1 MSMNHLLRNLSQKI
15 SLLTCSFHASTSA
28 ADHCLARALE
38 VAVIGAPNVGKSLLT
53 NQLVRAAVSSVSSKM
68 DTTTQ
73 NVEAVITENNVQL
86 VVCDSPG
93 TIGLQHVK
101 ATMGRSQD
109 DSILTGPETA
119 LQRAEHVLVVQDATA
134 PGDYIH
140 HRVMHLLHRHSHIPS
155 SLVINKVDLVSQR
168 SDLLELTRILTNG
181 RVGGV
186 PIKTDVKVI
195 GRLGAASSA
204 LPLHD
209 DAIMSQDEI
218 WQEQF
223 RKLIAKPTH
232 KVSFAETKRL
242 FINIRGWSNFDA
254 VFFVSSLTGEG
265 IEPLREHLKKLSFDR
280 NWRMDEM
287 AVTSRNP
294 QQICVDSVR
303 AALLDT
309 TPSNVAYQL
318 KPKITEWKVDG
329 EVLQILVEISCNKE
343 RIGRLLIGKGGRRIT
358 EIGKRVNDHMHS
370 LFARQLFV
378 RIVVKHNG
386 KVVEFLN

>member
-1 MSMNHLLRNLSQKI
+1 MNLSLVRRLAQKF
-15 SLLTCSFHASTSA
+15 SELTAAVHASSKH
-28 ADHCLARALE
+28 ADSSLARALE

-73 NVEAVITENNVQL
+73 NVEAVLTEDNVQL

-93 TIGLQHVK
+93 TIGLRHAK
-101 ATMGRSQD
+101 ETMGRSQD
-109 DSILTGPETA
+109 DIILTGPELA

-134 PGDYIH
+134 TGDYIH

-155 SLVINKVDLVSQR
+155 SLVINKVDLVSRR

-181 RVGGV
+181 RVAGA
-186 PIKTDVKVI
+186 PIKTDDKVI
-195 GRLGAASSA
+195 GRLGTASSA
-204 LPLHD
+204 LRLHD
-209 DAIMSQDEI
+209 DSITLQDEA

-232 KVSFAETKRL
+232 KVSYSETKRL
-242 FINIRGWSNFDA
+242 FMNVRGWSNFDA

-265 IEPLREHLKKLSFDR
+265 IEPLRDHLKKLSQER
-280 NWRMDEM
+280 KWRMDEM
-287 AVTSRNP
+287 AVTTKNP
-294 QQICVDSVR
+294 QQICIDSVR

-309 TPSNVAYQL
+309 TPSNVAYKL
-318 KPKITEWKVDG
+318 KPRISEWKEEG
-329 EVLQILVEISCNKE
+329 EVLQIVVEINCDKE
-343 RIGRLLIGKGGRRIT
+343 RIGRLLVGKGGRRIA

-378 RIVVKHNG
+378 RILVKCNG
-386 KVVEFLN
+386 KIVDLLSS

>member
-1 MSMNHLLRNLSQKI
+1 MSVKLLRSLSQKI
-15 SLLTCSFHASTSA
+15 NLLTCSFHASTSA
-28 ADHCLARALE
+28 ADHCLARALK

-73 NVEAVITENNVQL
+73 NVEAVITEDNVQL

-93 TIGLQHVK
+93 TIGLRHAK

-109 DSILTGPETA
+109 DIILTGPEIA

-140 HRVMHLLHRHSHIPS
+140 HRVLHLLHRHSHIPS
-155 SLVINKVDLVSQR
+155 SLVMINKVDLVSQR

-186 PIKTDVKVI
+186 PIKTDKKVI
-195 GRLGAASSA
+195 GRLGVASSA

-209 DAIMSQDEI
+209 DAVTSQDEA

-242 FINIRGWSNFDA
+242 FINVRGWSNFDA

-265 IEPLREHLKKLSFDR
+265 IEPLREHLKRLSFDR

-318 KPKITEWKVDG
+318 KPKISEWKVDG
-329 EVLQILVEISCNKE
+329 EVLQIVVEINCNKE
-343 RIGRLLIGKGGRRIT
+343 RVGRLLIGKGGRRIA

-378 RIVVKHNG
+378 RIIVKHNG